1 MSKFTIVQRRSKS
14 YNRERSSLLTS
25 DKNYEEEYIEEKQKI
40 AKELKIIDRFLIQL
54 CRSFAR

>member
-1 MSKFTIVQRRSKS
+1 MSKFITVQRRSKS
-14 YNRERSSLLTS
+14 YNHERSSLSTS

-54 CRSFAR
+54 CRSFV